1 MDEMIFVKLFKTLVF
16 NILIRKLLNM
26 SSKECEYNFVAITA
40 ARLKSDNVVKACNFI
55 GQKNIN

>member
-1 MDEMIFVKLFKTLVF
+1 
-16 NILIRKLLNM
+16 M

-55 GQKNIN
+55 GQKNINWGYVYGFDVSDVSHEIL